1 MALFPRTRRWSSLLL
16 AAYLILVG
24 VFAFVNPTFISTGPI
39 LAVLALAAG
48 ILILLDR

>member
-1 MALFPRTRRWSSLLL
+1 MALFPRNRRWSSLLL
-16 AAYLILVG
+16 AAYLIAVG
-24 VFAFVNPTFISTGPI
+24 VFGFFTPTFISTGPV